1 MFLILFETF
10 SPHYLLY
17 YLIKLF
23 CIHFNTL
30 WVFSQIKHFVSCQE
44 AWKHGHVETDGLV
57 TKEDETEVFQKNRI
71 KQIYSWH
78 CISSDDRSANGT
90 QLYATSACLYNRE
103 WLRGQK
109 HGSCADA
116 FVRVHDDFGEVMRAV
131 GVSGCLGS
139 PRQRD
144 DAGFK
149 SYTRRRLTVLG
160 LWSGMYLSLCAFTF
174 TFPSFLLS
182 GSRMPAWPPLALFLV
197 PFPCGHCLPEG
208 LGKTHG
214 IVTHRRDSVKWKVH
228 TTGRIDLSS

>member
-1 MFLILFETF
+1 MCVCVCWWRGAGG
-10 SPHYLLY
+10 LLHSFAY
-17 YLIKLF
+17 VCIWLQQGWF
-23 CIHFNTL
+23 CLLRRI
-30 WVFSQIKHFVSCQE
+30 E
-44 AWKHGHVETDGLV
+44 AFPTAG
-57 TKEDETEVFQKNRI
+57 
-71 KQIYSWH
+71 
-78 CISSDDRSANGT
+78 SANGT

-214 IVTHRRDSVKWKVH
+214 IVTHRRDSVK
-228 TTGRIDLSS
+228 